1 MSGQGF
7 RVLDEAPYSSL
18 HRFIVIVASTGTFT
32 DLYAILA
39 LSATTF
45 SILPFLFKG
54 STTLFALAG
63 SIIFLGALVGTFTFG
78 WLTDLF
84 GRRLILIFDLAIV
97 AILALISAFV
107 ATAYEFILIRFLI
120 GVITGGDYA
129 VTLPILAEMLPK
141 RQRGRGMSYAWFGFV
156 MGGFVVLLFGYA
168 LYRIIG
174 PTPYEWRIVFGSVAI
189 PAIIGI
195 LLRAKV
201 PESPRWLAKRGRID
215 EAIEVIKKLT
225 GQTVTAEEIR
235 HAADHLVG
243 RGRTLA
249 SQILEVLTKPAF
261 VILIVPLMI
270 ADFAFDL
277 IPGALATLN
286 PFIFTLLGIKAATAL
301 LMSALFIGVQG
312 ISTLIVALTVE
323 KIGRVK
329 LMLVGGLI
337 ESLAALAVAFV
348 YHNAL
353 LAFACALIISIFAF
367 IVLPVTRNY
376 GGELFPTVVRGG
388 SSGLVTTADRVASA
402 VGIYI
407 TPILLT
413 LGGVPMLFI
422 VFGIIGIIGFI
433 FALVGVAPKGK
444 IEGMS
449 VDEVETKL
457 FGT

>member
-1 MSGQGF
+1 
-7 RVLDEAPYSSL
+7 
-18 HRFIVIVASTGTFT
+18 
-32 DLYAILA
+32 
-39 LSATTF
+39 
-45 SILPFLFKG
+45 
-54 STTLFALAG
+54 
-63 SIIFLGALVGTFTFG
+63 
-78 WLTDLF
+78 
-84 GRRLILIFDLAIV
+84 
-97 AILALISAFV
+97 
-107 ATAYEFILIRFLI
+107 
-120 GVITGGDYA
+120 
-129 VTLPILAEMLPK
+129 
-141 RQRGRGMSYAWFGFV
+141 
-156 MGGFVVLLFGYA
+156 VLLFGYA
-168 LYRIIG
+168 LYQIIG

-235 HAADHLVG
+235 QAADHLVG

-249 SQILEVLTKPAF
+249 SQILEVFTKRAF
-261 VILIVPLMI
+261 VTLIVPLII

-277 IPGALATLN
+277 IPGAQATLN
-286 PFIFTLLGIKAATAL
+286 PYIYTLLGIKAATAL
-301 LMSALFIGVQG
+301 LMSALFIGVQV

-348 YHNAL
+348 YHYIL
-353 LAFACALIISIFAF
+353 LTLAFVLIASSFSLVALT
-367 IVLPVTRNY
+367 LTHNY
-376 GGELFPTVVRGG
+376 AGELFPTVVRGG
-388 SSGLVTTADRVASA
+388 SAGLVTTADRAASA
-402 VGIYI
+402 IGTYI
-407 TPILLT
+407 APILLN

-422 VFGIIGIIGFI
+422 VIGIIGIIGFI

-449 VDEVETKL
+449 VDEIETKL